1 MRASLIASPG
11 FVTDGKTLSDIY
23 IGSSG
28 KRSAIVN
35 LHWTANVAG
44 KGVRVVTIWSRFGKL
59 QSGSAGNGIG
69 YIFECHHSRI
79 G

>member
-11 FVTDGKTLSDIY
+11 IVTDGKTLSDIY

-35 LHWTANVAG
+35 LQWTANVAE
-44 KGVRVVTIWSRFGKL
+44 KGVRVVTIWSRFGQL
-59 QSGSAGNGIG
+59 QPGSAGNGL
-69 YIFECHHSRI
+69 CR
-79 G
+79 

>member
-1 MRASLIASPG
+1 MCASLIASPG

-28 KRSAIVN
+28 QKSAIVN
-35 LHWTANVAG
+35 LQWTVNVAG
-44 KGVRVVTIWSRFGKL
+44 KGVRAVTIWSRFGQL

-69 YIFECHHSRI
+69 WIIGWHRSRI